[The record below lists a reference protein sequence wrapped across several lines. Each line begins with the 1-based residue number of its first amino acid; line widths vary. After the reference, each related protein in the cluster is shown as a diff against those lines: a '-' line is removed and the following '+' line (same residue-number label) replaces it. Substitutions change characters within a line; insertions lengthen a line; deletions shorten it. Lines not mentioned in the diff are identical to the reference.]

1 MRLEIGVRLRE
12 ERERLGFSQQAF
24 AEIGGAS
31 KRSQVE
37 WEKGAQVPNAE
48 FLAHIAT
55 RGADVAY
62 IVTGVRAL
70 SAKEIEADLDR
81 YGMAWETLEMAL
93 EATGREMSPAK
104 KRKAAD
110 ALFRASKAQMA
121 PTQDQLVAL
130 VLELAA

>member
-55 RGADVAY
+55 RGADVTY

-70 SAKEIEADLDR
+70 SAKEVEADLDR

-110 ALFRASKAQMA
+110 ALYRASKAQMA
-121 PTQDQLVAL
+121 PSQDQLVAL

>member
-48 FLAHIAT
+48 FLAHIAA

-62 IVTGVRAL
+62 IVTGVRAPTGQ
-70 SAKEIEADLDR
+70 EIEADLDR

-93 EATGREMSPAK
+93 EATGRAMSPAK

-121 PTQDQLVAL
+121 PSQEQLVAL

>member
-1 MRLEIGVRLRE
+1 MRLEIGQRLKE
-12 ERERLGFSQQAF
+12 ERERLGLSQQVF

-48 FLAHIAT
+48 FLALVAK
-55 RGADVAY
+55 RGADVAF
-62 IVTGVRAL
+62 IVTGVRAISEEAL
-70 SAKEIEADLDR
+70 EADLDR
-81 YGMAWETLEMAL
+81 YGKAWETLEMAL
-93 EATGREMSPAK
+93 EATGREMSAAK

-121 PTQDQLVAL
+121 ATNEQLVNL
-130 VLELAA
+130 VLDLAA

>member
-55 RGADVAY
+55 RGADVTY
-62 IVTGVRAL
+62 IVTGVRTL
-70 SAKEIEADLDR
+70 SAKEMEADLDR

-93 EATGREMSPAK
+93 EATGRKMSPAK

-110 ALFRASKAQMA
+110 ALYRASKAQMA
-121 PTQDQLVAL
+121 PSQDQLVAL

>member
-55 RGADVAY
+55 RGADVTY
-62 IVTGVRAL
+62 IVTGVRAQ
-70 SAKEIEADLDR
+70 SAKEIEADLER

-110 ALFRASKAQMA
+110 ALYRASKAQMA
-121 PTQDQLVAL
+121 PSQDQLVAL